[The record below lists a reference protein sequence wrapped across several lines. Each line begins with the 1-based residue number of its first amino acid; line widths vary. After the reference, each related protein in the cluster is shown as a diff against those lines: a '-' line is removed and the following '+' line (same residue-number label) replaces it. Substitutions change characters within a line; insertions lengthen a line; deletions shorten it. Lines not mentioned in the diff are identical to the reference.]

1 MKGKEKLTE
10 PDIEISDEEVPSK
23 QEEEEEE
30 EVPSY
35 RRGMF
40 SKKLSF
46 FYDLLELTFHY
57 DKFYGEDSDNDSQD
71 SVRDLYYS
79 RDDFNKLNKTKEETV
94 EKDDEVKKLY
104 LSKNAYFMTDFGY
117 SLLRT

>member
-35 RRGMF
+35 RRGMHL
-40 SKKLSF
+40 KIVVF
-46 FYDLLELTFHY
+46 FTIF
-57 DKFYGEDSDNDSQD
+57 
-71 SVRDLYYS
+71 
-79 RDDFNKLNKTKEETV
+79 
-94 EKDDEVKKLY
+94 
-104 LSKNAYFMTDFGY
+104 
-117 SLLRT
+117 